1 MYSKKKQIKME
12 TYNGL
17 QGIINGSSSSTNF
30 FAKGHLSPDA
40 AFIYQ
45 IEQYATY
52 YFINVAPQFQ
62 AFNAGNWKALEFAG
76 RQIAAR

>member
-1 MYSKKKQIKME
+1 MQIKMT
-12 TYNGL
+12 TYHGL

-45 IEQYATY
+45 LEQYATY

-62 AFNAGNWKALEFAG
+62 SFNAGNWKALELAN
-76 RQIAAR
+76 RQMAKR